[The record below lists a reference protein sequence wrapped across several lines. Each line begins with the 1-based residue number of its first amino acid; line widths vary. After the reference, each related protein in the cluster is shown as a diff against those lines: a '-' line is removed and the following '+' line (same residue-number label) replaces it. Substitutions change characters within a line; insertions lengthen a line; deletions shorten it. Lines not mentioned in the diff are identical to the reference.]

1 MRRHLDQPRWRPA
14 GRPAA
19 RVRARLPNECGMV
32 SSRRYGSPSGGYGPA
47 RRRRVAISVRLARR
61 RRRLSPWSPTS
72 TPATPRGLLSSTW
85 RDGVAACPSLRP
97 RARLAAVRVCAGV
110 PASRWCHS
118 FAPRRAVASRAAAKR
133 ELQARPPCARRIWSP
148 RAALFAFS
156 ANHTFSSLLATA
168 CQFQTPLRTSVR
180 YMPLHQRW
188 RTSE

>member
-1 MRRHLDQPRWRPA
+1 VATDLRAGGGSRSPYAWRDGGVVSPLGRRPPRQ
-14 GRPAA
+14 
-19 RVRARLPNECGMV
+19 
-32 SSRRYGSPSGGYGPA
+32 
-47 RRRRVAISVRLARR
+47 RRREVCFR
-61 RRRLSPWSPTS
+61 
-72 TPATPRGLLSSTW
+72 STW
-85 RDGVAACPSLRP
+85 RDGVAARPSLRP

-168 CQFQTPLRTSVR
+168 CQFQTPL
-180 YMPLHQRW
+180 
-188 RTSE
+188 